1 MSRAIQPSEGSSLSA
16 DPPQTASPPM
26 APPPQTT
33 SETGPDLIPLVEQ
46 VTRRLLRQIA
56 IERERRGGGRWP

>member
-1 MSRAIQPSEGSSLSA
+1 MAQP
-16 DPPQTASPPM
+16 PTAALPAGAVNEPG
-26 APPPQTT
+26 A
-33 SETGPDLIPLVEQ
+33 DLIPLVEQ